1 MKKKKLVI
9 FLLVAIMVLTLAVT
23 ALVGCKPEDDPDI
36 TPTEPAPEGYK
47 NMSVDL
53 ASALKSTLYNSTE
66 GELLN
71 NLKASAQ
78 LRVKTSYGDS
88 TKEYLIKLGLN
99 LALNTEDENKN
110 TLSVSI
116 VDVSANNAN
125 IINVYYDEATSKNVY
140 VDLGAGETA
149 KHLALNGVKVKDVLT
164 SENKNVSDA
173 DANKINND
181 VTNAMVSVCNVID
194 TISAFGK
201 AYQAE
206 DNSHVLFRLDIGEV
220 LISAEAMLGIIDSY
234 TEELGLD
241 LKGSDLKSILPGV
254 TIDLSFKM
262 TGAGADDFKT
272 AKFAGLEAKLGATSK
287 DIKIQKIDENDKKTD
302 FLHINIAKDCSADL
316 ALDFNFGG
324 NVSFSRPLAQA
335 KDYTTISAINFTAA
349 GELELKEA
357 IGIKVNFNNKEI
369 PLEIPT
375 GKYTIELAADLDPTQ
390 LIGINFNAKKTSEI
404 LTLVEQITSKVI
416 NVLSIKIVNTADATQ
431 KIDVSI
437 KNGNLYL
444 TDLSLIGQLGDAVS
458 GILGGEDGMSISDAI
473 NAIKGVPGL
482 IPPDKE
488 DPETGSGDNEN
499 GSGNETEDK
508 DEDEDEDFDLAPI
521 AELIKNL
528 TLVADA
534 GEINVNVQNHT
545 VSKNLKYET
554 DKDNNLVLD
563 ENDEPII
570 VKDYGD
576 TKINATAIANK
587 DGVTITASLLNIVFS
602 QEHELIA
609 DISAKIQANSEGITI
624 TAKSAATLDAEAEEI
639 DFGSNIKMKID
650 LVLKLTEV
658 KYGACPTK

>member
-23 ALVGCKPEDDPDI
+23 ALVGCKPEKDPNEN
-36 TPTEPAPEGYK
+36 PTLEPAPEGYK
-47 NMSVDL
+47 HMSTGL
-53 ASALKSTLYNSTE
+53 ASALKSTLYNSAE
-66 GELLN
+66 GELIN
-71 NLKASAQ
+71 NLKAGAQ
-78 LRVKTSYGDS
+78 LRVKTNYGDS

-116 VDVSANNAN
+116 VDVKANNAN
-125 IINVYYDEATSKNVY
+125 ILNVYYNETSSNYVF
-140 VDLGAGETA
+140 VDLGAGENA
-149 KHLALNGVKVKDVLT
+149 KHFALNGVKVKDVLK
-164 SENKNVSDA
+164 SENKNVSQDE
-173 DANKINND
+173 ANKINET
-181 VTNAMVSVCNVID
+181 VTNKVAGVCDLID

-206 DNSHVLFRLDIGEV
+206 DNSHVLFRLNLSDA
-220 LISAEAMLGIIDSY
+220 LTSAAQMLGIIDSY

-241 LKGSDLKSILPGV
+241 LKGSDLISVLPGV

-262 TGAGADDFKT
+262 TGAGSDDFKT
-272 AKFAGLEAKLGATSK
+272 AKYAGIEAKLGATSK
-287 DIKIQKIDENDKKTD
+287 DLKIQRTDKTD
-302 FLHINIAKDCSADL
+302 FLHINIAKDCSADI

-324 NVSFSRPLAQA
+324 NVSFNRPLADG
-335 KDYTTISAINFTAA
+335 KDYTQISAINFTAA

-375 GKYTIELAADLDPTQ
+375 GKYTIELAADLDPTK

-416 NVLSIKIVNTADATQ
+416 NVLSIKIVNTADETQ

-488 DPETGSGDNEN
+488 DPDTGSGD
-499 GSGNETEDK
+499 NETEDK
-508 DEDEDEDFDLAPI
+508 DEDEDEDEDIDLAPI

-528 TLVADA
+528 TLIADS
-534 GEINVNVQNHT
+534 GEINVNVKNHT
-545 VSKNLKYET
+545 VNKNLKYET
-554 DKDNNLVLD
+554 DKDGNLVLD
-563 ENDEPII
+563 DKDEPII

-587 DGVTITASLLNIVFS
+587 DGVTITASLLNIVFN

-609 DISAKIQANSEGITI
+609 DISAKIEANSNGITI
-624 TAKSAATLDAEAEEI
+624 TAKSAATLDDEAEEI

-650 LVLKLTEV
+650 LVLNLTEF